1 MDLGFNQ
8 CNFDIIYAVTEDF
21 NIRAQKCLLISGFV
35 LDMSMEHYET
45 SKGKYE
51 YCYCID
57 KKGFSMK
64 QKEQRHD

>member
-1 MDLGFNQ
+1 
-8 CNFDIIYAVTEDF
+8 
-21 NIRAQKCLLISGFV
+21 LISGFV